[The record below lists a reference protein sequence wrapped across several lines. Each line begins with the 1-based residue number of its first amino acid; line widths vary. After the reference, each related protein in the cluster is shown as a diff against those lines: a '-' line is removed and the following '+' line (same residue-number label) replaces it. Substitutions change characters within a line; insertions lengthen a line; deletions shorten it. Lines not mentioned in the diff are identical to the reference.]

1 MLQKHTLKTYNLDE
15 YVG

>member
-1 MLQKHTLKTYNLDE
+1 MLQKHTLKTYSLAE